1 MSALP
6 DFKLTVS
13 TSNKLVTMTYKD
25 QTTYFVLSDGK
36 INGWEVDDFLTKCIK
51 QLTDTQELR
60 KSLSGQ

>member
-1 MSALP
+1 
-6 DFKLTVS
+6 
-13 TSNKLVTMTYKD
+13 MTHKD

-36 INGWEVDDFLTKCIK
+36 INGWELDDFLTKCIK

>member
-1 MSALP
+1 MSKLP
-6 DFKLTVS
+6 DFKLEFS
-13 TSNKLVTMTYKD
+13 TSDKVITMTHKD

-36 INGWEVDDFLTKCIK
+36 INGWELDDFLTKCIK

>member
-25 QTTYFVLSDGK
+25 QTAFFD
-36 INGWEVDDFLTKCIK
+36 INDKAIDGWELDDFLTKCIK

-60 KSLSGQ
+60 KSLSGN